1 MMLYVK
7 QLEQLKQFTLLQLKL
22 LQLELELEE
31 DYQIFKLNSII
42 TTKATN
48 QYKLLKTKLLFKK
61 LSEKLFQ
68 LLKKFYL
75 IIVKINN
82 YAGSDYKSVNQNL

>member
-31 DYQIFKLNSII
+31 DYQTFKFNSII
-42 TTKATN
+42 TTKTIN
-48 QYKLLKTKLLFKK
+48 QYKLLKTKLSFKK
-61 LSEKLFQ
+61 LSEKLSQQ
-68 LLKKFYL
+68 LNKFYL

-82 YAGSDYKSVNQNL
+82 YAGLDYKSVNQNL

>member
-31 DYQIFKLNSII
+31 DYQTFKFNSII
-42 TTKATN
+42 TTKTIN
-48 QYKLLKTKLLFKK
+48 QYKLLKTKLSFKK

-68 LLKKFYL
+68 QLKKFYL
-75 IIVKINN
+75 IIAKINN
-82 YAGSDYKSVNQNL
+82 YVGLDYKSVNQNL

>member
-7 QLEQLKQFTLLQLKL
+7 QLESLKQFTLLQLKH

-31 DYQIFKLNSII
+31 DYQIFKFNSII
-42 TTKATN
+42 TTKTTS
-48 QYKLLKTKLLFKK
+48 QYKPLRTKLSFKK
-61 LSEKLFQ
+61 LSEKLYQ
-68 LLKKFYL
+68 LPKKSYL

-82 YAGSDYKSVNQNL
+82 YAGSVCKSANQNL